1 MAAAAPVGSPVLPIT
16 AGGHPVGHHVEVIYL
31 SRSLGDDPCW
41 AGCTLRSPQPTPP
54 PKAPSW
60 APTSPALPRGADK
73 PRLHSF
79 LLRPPVSQC
88 PHFLPAGLCTKPPL
102 AAGSAEQKALAG
114 TRCKSIILTCSSQK
128 WLRWGRNK
136 MGTGKSPEEGRL
148 LSGSP
153 FAPVQPEQGM
163 ARGAPKLS
171 WESQVGHGGGGGGCS
186 LYGQCGGP
194 TWAVTGVAWGQPPA
208 PSTS

>member
-1 MAAAAPVGSPVLPIT
+1 MTIPVGQDAPL
-16 AGGHPVGHHVEVIYL
+16 GHPNPL
-31 SRSLGDDPCW
+31 
-41 AGCTLRSPQPTPP
+41 P

-60 APTSPALPRGADK
+60 APASPALPRGADK

-171 WESQVGHGGGGGGCS
+171 WESQVGQEGGGGCS